1 LNTVNKIRTTSI
13 FFLLLAAGQLQA
25 QTLQQKLQS
34 AFTKLQQ
41 DSQCKYASLSLTVLD
56 AKTGEQVFAA
66 NPDMGLA
73 PGSTLKT
80 VTSIT
85 AFNVLGKD
93 FKFETQLGYT
103 GTITA
108 DGTLN
113 GDIVIK
119 GGGDPTLGSW
129 RYAVTKEGYVLNT
142 LVTAIKKAGIKKVNG
157 KIIGDDG
164 AFNRQSIPDG
174 WIWQDLGTYYGAG
187 IAGLCWRENQ
197 FDIKLKIG
205 AVGDPITI
213 AGTVPET
220 NYIQY
225 KSELTVGAAKTG
237 DQAYPYLPA
246 FGSKVMYLRGTYAID
261 QTKKQVSAAVP
272 DPAYDAALRL
282 GDTLKRIGIAVSG
295 EPASSTTLK
304 DKSLVVPQAAKSLAV
319 IQSPELSKIVYWLN
333 QKSVNLYAEQLLATL
348 SIKLGK
354 GPSASDGV
362 DAMQD
367 FWETKGIDKRSMN
380 IFDGSGLSPEDRITT
395 STMAHILQSAKKEK
409 WFGDFYE
416 SLPVYNDM
424 KMKSGSINSVQAYA
438 GFQTNNGREL
448 CFSIMVNNYNGTG
461 SGIREK
467 MFRVLNEMK

>member
-1 LNTVNKIRTTSI
+1 MLIC
-13 FFLLLAAGQLQA
+13 LLISTGSLQA

-34 AFTKLQQ
+34 AYTKLQQ
-41 DSQCKYASLSLTVLD
+41 DIQCKYASLSLTVLD

-103 GTITA
+103 GTLAA
-108 DGTLN
+108 DGTLT
-113 GDIVIK
+113 GDIIIK

-129 RYAVTKEGYVLNT
+129 RYTATKEGFVLNT
-142 LVTAIKKAGIKKVNG
+142 MVTALKKAGIKKING
-157 KIIGDDG
+157 RVIGDDG

-197 FDIKLKIG
+197 FDITLRTG
-205 AVGDPITI
+205 SVGSTITVR
-213 AGTVPET
+213 GTEPET
-220 NYIQY
+220 NYLQY

-237 DQAYPYLPA
+237 DQAYPYLPS

-261 QTKKQVSAAVP
+261 QTKKRVSAAIP

-282 GDTLKRIGIAVSG
+282 SDTLKKAGIAVSS
-295 EPASSTTLK
+295 EPASSTQLK
-304 DKSLVVPQAAKSLAV
+304 DKNLVVPQAAKSLAV
-319 IQSPELSKIVYWLN
+319 IQSPELSKIIYWLN

-348 SIKLGK
+348 SVKLGK
-354 GPSASDGV
+354 GPSAGDGV
-362 DAMQD
+362 EAVKD
-367 FWETKGIDKRSMN
+367 FWEAKGIDHRSMN
-380 IFDGSGLSPEDRITT
+380 IYDGSGLSPEDRITT

-409 WFGDFYE
+409 WFGEFYE

-424 KMKSGSINSVQAYA
+424 KMKSGSISGVQAYA
-438 GFQTNNGREL
+438 GFQTSNGREL
-448 CFSIMVNNYNGTG
+448 CFSIMVNNYNGPG

-467 MFRVLNEMK
+467 MFRVLNELK

>member
-1 LNTVNKIRTTSI
+1 MKIRPILLFS
-13 FFLLLAAGQLQA
+13 FLFIAHAVCA
-25 QTLQQKLQS
+25 QTLQQSLQT
-34 AFTKLQQ
+34 AFNRLQQ
-41 DSQCKYASLSLTVLD
+41 DSQCKYASVSLTVLD

-85 AFNVLGKD
+85 AFNVLGSD
-93 FKFETQLGYT
+93 FKYETQIGYS

-113 GDIVIK
+113 GDVIIK

-129 RYAVTKEGYVLNT
+129 RWATTKEGYILNT
-142 LVTAIKKAGIKKVNG
+142 MVSALKKAGVKKING
-157 KIIGDDG
+157 RVIGDNG
-164 AFNRQSIPDG
+164 AFNQQSIPDG

-197 FDIKLKIG
+197 FDITLRTG
-205 AVGDPITI
+205 SVGSPVAISGTI
-213 AGTVPET
+213 PET
-220 NYIQY
+220 NYLQY
-225 KSELTVGAAKTG
+225 KSQLTNGAAKTG

-246 FGSKVMYLRGTYAID
+246 YGSKIMYVRGTYAID
-261 QTKKQVSAAVP
+261 QTKKRIGAAIP

-282 GDTLKRIGIAVSG
+282 NDTLKSLGITISN
-295 EPASSTTLK
+295 EPTSSVMMLDHNLT
-304 DKSLVVPQAAKSLAV
+304 VPQMAKCLGA

-333 QKSVNLYAEQLLATL
+333 QKSINLYAEQLLVTTAL
-348 SIKLGK
+348 KLGK
-354 GPSASDGV
+354 PTATSDAV
-362 DAMQD
+362 DALQA
-367 FWETKGIDKRSMN
+367 FWEARGIDKRSMN

-395 STMAHILQSAKKEK
+395 STMARILQSAKKEK
-409 WFGDFYE
+409 WFGDFCE

-438 GFQTNNGREL
+438 GFQTHNGREL

-467 MFRVLNEMK
+467 MFRVLNELK

>member
-1 LNTVNKIRTTSI
+1 MKIKWTWLVS
-13 FFLLLAAGQLQA
+13 FLLITGFASGQDLQA
-25 QTLQQKLQS
+25 KLQS
-34 AFTKLQQ
+34 AFNRLQQ
-41 DSQCKYASLSLTVLD
+41 DSQCKFASLSLTVLD

-93 FKFETQLGYT
+93 FKYETQLGYS
-103 GTITA
+103 GAINA
-108 DGTLN
+108 NGTLN
-113 GDIVIK
+113 GDVIIK

-129 RYAVTKEGYVLNT
+129 RWAATKEDYVLNIM
-142 LVTAIKKAGIKKVNG
+142 VTALKKAGIKKING
-157 KIIGDDG
+157 RVIGDNG
-164 AFNRQSIPDG
+164 AFNQQSIPDG

-197 FDIKLKIG
+197 FDILLRTG
-205 AVGDPITI
+205 SVGGTVAI
-213 AGTVPET
+213 AGTAPQT
-220 NYIQY
+220 NYLQY
-225 KSELTVGAAKTG
+225 KSELITGAAKTG
-237 DQAYPYLPA
+237 DLAYPYLPA
-246 FGSKVMYLRGTYAID
+246 YGSKVMYVRGTYAID
-261 QTKKQVSAAVP
+261 QTKKRIGAAIP

-282 GDTLKRIGIAVSG
+282 ADTLKSLGIISSG
-295 EPASSTTLK
+295 EPVSSIMLA
-304 DKSLVVPQAAKSLAV
+304 DKGQAVPQMVKCVGA

-333 QKSVNLYAEQLLATL
+333 KKSVNLYAEQLLVTTAL
-348 SIKLGK
+348 KLGK
-354 GPSASDGV
+354 TPATSNAV
-362 DAMQD
+362 DALKD
-367 FWETKGIDKRSMN
+367 FWEARGIDKRSMN

-438 GFQTNNGREL
+438 GFQTHDGREL
-448 CFSIMVNNYNGTG
+448 CFSIMVNNYNGAG

-467 MFRVLNEMK
+467 MFRVLNELK